1 MLLVCSGVLLHN
13 RFCQLMTLINN
24 DSKTN
29 GNDIGDVVSQ
39 CGQRRQLQ
47 STKEGVKLKLNDRRA
62 SGLMAYPRVGRS
74 DVPIPNLNFNRRHA
88 IEPDTDFQFYSPEF
102 DSVSDK
108 DYEDVRN
115 TAPGSL
121 GRSMNLKHADK
132 FPKEAS
138 WLISD
143 RIRSPKDYQLWQKID
158 DGRFVY
164 PGSLLLTRGSRNIQ
178 LNGYTPRLGRE
189 NDDDRTVCK

>member
-108 DYEDVRN
+108 DYED
-115 TAPGSL
+115 
-121 GRSMNLKHADK
+121 
-132 FPKEAS
+132 
-138 WLISD
+138 

>member
-1 MLLVCSGVLLHN
+1 MRNHLFVFLVVLI
-13 RFCQLMTLINN
+13 F
-24 DSKTN
+24 
-29 GNDIGDVVSQ
+29 
-39 CGQRRQLQ
+39 
-47 STKEGVKLKLNDRRA
+47 STSFNQGKKLNDRRI

-74 DVPIPNLNFNRRHA
+74 NVPIPNLNFNGRHA

-108 DYEDVRN
+108 DYE
-115 TAPGSL
+115 
-121 GRSMNLKHADK
+121 
-132 FPKEAS
+132 
-138 WLISD
+138 D

-189 NDDDRTVCK
+189 SDVDRTACK